1 MSARATGGST
11 AIPVFPSDALRCA
24 YETPYRVFDD
34 VFCIRARNASPMAFE
49 GTNTWIVHPAG
60 AEACAVV
67 DPGHDDDEHLVAIED
82 FVRSRGADIAEVVVT
97 HAHPDHVAG
106 VDSLVRSHGS
116 RVLSKADSTLDD
128 GAVFLCG
135 GEVEAHAISL
145 PGHSSDSVALL
156 LDDDR
161 ALISGDIFFSR
172 GWSVI
177 SSPDGDLAAYFDTL
191 SRIRALL
198 ERGVVGAV
206 LPGHREAM
214 DASFALGRIDDY
226 IEHRLKRLDEV
237 RRAMEEAG
245 SCDVEIVARHVY
257 ADIEDECLYEAAK
270 MSLAAQIDYL
280 NEKALF

>member
-1 MSARATGGST
+1 MSARATGGSA
-11 AIPVFPSDALRCA
+11 AIPVFPTDARRCA

-67 DPGHDDDEHLVAIED
+67 DPGHDDEEHLVAIEG

-135 GEVEAHAISL
+135 GEVRAHAISL

-177 SSPDGDLAAYFDTL
+177 PSPDGDLAAYFDTL

-226 IEHRLKRLDEV
+226 VEHRLKRLDEV
-237 RRAMEEAG
+237 RRAMEEIG
-245 SCDVEIVARHVY
+245 SCDVEVVARHVY
-257 ADIEDECLYEAAK
+257 ADVEDECLYEAAK

-280 NEKALF
+280 NEKAPF